1 MTARASTRG
10 RPTPRPPAWGWW
22 TCRNGRDLS
31 AACARLNPSR
41 AKGLKLWCAFRC
53 TPRNSRSSGAVK
65 KGRSRKIKL
74 LLVGDHPIVLEGIKS
89 RLSAQADLEVVGEAA
104 DGQEALRKAKEL
116 RPDLVL
122 MDISMPNMSGLEAV
136 TLLRKRAPDSKILIL
151 TMHDNRE
158 YIARIIRLGARGYL
172 LKDTSPAEL
181 IRAIKLIHAGEVFF
195 STAVSRVLLDELAN
209 GKKGKS
215 PSAKAA
221 ELSEREREVLVLI
234 ADGRSNKEIAARLG
248 VGVRTVETHRERIMR
263 KLSIRTVAGL
273 TKFAIA
279 NGMIELS

>member
-1 MTARASTRG
+1 
-10 RPTPRPPAWGWW
+10 
-22 TCRNGRDLS
+22 
-31 AACARLNPSR
+31 
-41 AKGLKLWCAFRC
+41 
-53 TPRNSRSSGAVK
+53 VK
-65 KGRSRKIKL
+65 KRKPRKIKL
-74 LLVGDHPIVLEGIKS
+74 LLVDDHPIVLEGIKS
-89 RLSAQADLEVVGEAA
+89 RLSAQDDLEVVGEAA

-122 MDISMPNMSGLEAV
+122 MDISMPNMNGLEAV
-136 TLLRKRAPDSKILIL
+136 TMLRKRVPDSKILIL

-195 STAVSRVLLDELAN
+195 SPAVSRVLLDELAN

-221 ELSEREREVLVLI
+221 ALSEREREVLVLI

-263 KLSIRTVAGL
+263 KLNIRTVAGL

-279 NGMIELS
+279 NGMVELS

>member
-1 MTARASTRG
+1 M
-10 RPTPRPPAWGWW
+10 
-22 TCRNGRDLS
+22 
-31 AACARLNPSR
+31 
-41 AKGLKLWCAFRC
+41 
-53 TPRNSRSSGAVK
+53 K
-65 KGRSRKIKL
+65 KRKPRKIKL
-74 LLVGDHPIVLEGIKS
+74 LLVDDHPIVLEGIKS
-89 RLSAQADLEVVGEAA
+89 RLSAQDDLEVVGEAA

-122 MDISMPNMSGLEAV
+122 MDISMPNMTGLEAV
-136 TLLRKRAPDSKILIL
+136 TLLRKRVPDSKIVIL

-195 STAVSRVLLDELAN
+195 SPAVSRVLLDELAD

-263 KLSIRTVAGL
+263 KLNIRTVAGL

-279 NGMIELS
+279 NGMVELT

>member
-1 MTARASTRG
+1 M
-10 RPTPRPPAWGWW
+10 
-22 TCRNGRDLS
+22 
-31 AACARLNPSR
+31 
-41 AKGLKLWCAFRC
+41 
-53 TPRNSRSSGAVK
+53 
-65 KGRSRKIKL
+65 
-74 LLVGDHPIVLEGIKS
+74 VLEGIKS
-89 RLSAQADLEVVGEAA
+89 RLSAQDDLEVVGEAA

-122 MDISMPNMSGLEAV
+122 MDISMPKMTGLEAV
-136 TLLRKRAPDSKILIL
+136 TLLRKRVPDSKIVIL

-158 YIARIIRLGARGYL
+158 YIARMIRLGARGYL

-195 STAVSRVLLDELAN
+195 SPAVSRVLLDELAD
-209 GKKGKS
+209 GKKGQS
-215 PSAKAA
+215 LSAKAA

-263 KLSIRTVAGL
+263 KLNIRTVAGL

-279 NGMIELS
+279 NGMVELS

>member
-1 MTARASTRG
+1 V
-10 RPTPRPPAWGWW
+10 
-22 TCRNGRDLS
+22 D
-31 AACARLNPSR
+31 
-41 AKGLKLWCAFRC
+41 
-53 TPRNSRSSGAVK
+53 
-65 KGRSRKIKL
+65 
-74 LLVGDHPIVLEGIKS
+74 DHPIVLEGIKS
-89 RLSAQADLEVVGEAA
+89 RLSAQEDLEVVGEAA

-122 MDISMPNMSGLEAV
+122 MDISMPNMNGLEAV
-136 TLLRKRAPDSKILIL
+136 TLLRKRVPDSKIVIL

-195 STAVSRVLLDELAN
+195 SPAVSRVLLDELASA
-209 GKKGKS
+209 KKGKS
-215 PSAKAA
+215 PPDKAA

-263 KLSIRTVAGL
+263 KLNIRTIAGL

-279 NGMIELS
+279 NGMVELS

>member
-1 MTARASTRG
+1 M
-10 RPTPRPPAWGWW
+10 
-22 TCRNGRDLS
+22 
-31 AACARLNPSR
+31 
-41 AKGLKLWCAFRC
+41 
-53 TPRNSRSSGAVK
+53 K
-65 KGRSRKIKL
+65 KRKPRKIKL
-74 LLVGDHPIVLEGIKS
+74 LLVDDHPIVLEGIKS
-89 RLSAQADLEVVGEAA
+89 RLSAQEDLEVVGEAA

-136 TLLRKRAPDSKILIL
+136 TLLRKRVPDSKIVIL

-181 IRAIKLIHAGEVFF
+181 IRAIKLIHAGGVFF
-195 STAVSRVLLDELAN
+195 SPAVSRVLLDELAS

-215 PSAKAA
+215 PPAKAA

-263 KLSIRTVAGL
+263 KLNIRTVAGL

-279 NGMIELS
+279 NGMVELT

>member
-1 MTARASTRG
+1 M
-10 RPTPRPPAWGWW
+10 
-22 TCRNGRDLS
+22 
-31 AACARLNPSR
+31 
-41 AKGLKLWCAFRC
+41 
-53 TPRNSRSSGAVK
+53 K
-65 KGRSRKIKL
+65 KRKPRKIKL
-74 LLVGDHPIVLEGIKS
+74 LLVDDHPIVLEGIKS

-104 DGQEALRKAKEL
+104 DGQEALRKAREL

-122 MDISMPNMSGLEAV
+122 MDISMPHMTGLEAV
-136 TLLRKRAPDSKILIL
+136 TLLRKRAPDAKIVIL

-181 IRAIKLIHAGEVFF
+181 IRAIKMIHAGEVYF
-195 STAVSRVLLDELAN
+195 SPAVSRVLLDELAN
-209 GKKGKS
+209 GNRVKS
-215 PSAKAA
+215 PPAKAA
-221 ELSEREREVLVLI
+221 ALSEREREVLVLI

-263 KLSIRTVAGL
+263 KLDIRTIAGL

-279 NGMIELS
+279 NGMVELT

>member
-1 MTARASTRG
+1 M
-10 RPTPRPPAWGWW
+10 
-22 TCRNGRDLS
+22 D
-31 AACARLNPSR
+31 
-41 AKGLKLWCAFRC
+41 
-53 TPRNSRSSGAVK
+53 
-65 KGRSRKIKL
+65 
-74 LLVGDHPIVLEGIKS
+74 DHPIVLEGIKS
-89 RLSAQADLEVVGEAA
+89 RLSAQEDLEVVGEAA

-136 TLLRKRAPDSKILIL
+136 TLLRKRVPDSKIVIL

-195 STAVSRVLLDELAN
+195 SPAVSRVLLDELAS

-215 PSAKAA
+215 PPAKAA

-234 ADGRSNKEIAARLG
+234 ADGAQAQHPHRRRPDE
-248 VGVRTVETHRERIMR
+248 VRHRQRH
-263 KLSIRTVAGL
+263 G
-273 TKFAIA
+273 
-279 NGMIELS
+279 

>member
-1 MTARASTRG
+1 V
-10 RPTPRPPAWGWW
+10 
-22 TCRNGRDLS
+22 D
-31 AACARLNPSR
+31 
-41 AKGLKLWCAFRC
+41 
-53 TPRNSRSSGAVK
+53 
-65 KGRSRKIKL
+65 
-74 LLVGDHPIVLEGIKS
+74 DHPIVLEGIKS
-89 RLSAQADLEVVGEAA
+89 RLSAQEDLEVVGEAA

-136 TLLRKRAPDSKILIL
+136 TLLRKRVPDSKIVIL

-158 YIARIIRLGARGYL
+158 YIARMIRLGARGYL

-181 IRAIKLIHAGEVFF
+181 IRAIKLIHAGGVFF
-195 STAVSRVLLDELAN
+195 SPAVSRVLLDELAI
-209 GKKGKS
+209 GKKGKP

-263 KLSIRTVAGL
+263 KLNIRTVAGL

-279 NGMIELS
+279 NGMVELS

>member
-1 MTARASTRG
+1 M
-10 RPTPRPPAWGWW
+10 
-22 TCRNGRDLS
+22 
-31 AACARLNPSR
+31 
-41 AKGLKLWCAFRC
+41 
-53 TPRNSRSSGAVK
+53 
-65 KGRSRKIKL
+65 
-74 LLVGDHPIVLEGIKS
+74 VLEGIKS
-89 RLSAQADLEVVGEAA
+89 RLSAHDDLEVVGEAA

-122 MDISMPNMSGLEAV
+122 MDISMPKMTGLEAV
-136 TLLRKRAPDSKILIL
+136 TLLRKRVPDSKIVIL

-158 YIARIIRLGARGYL
+158 YIARMIRLGARGYL

-195 STAVSRVLLDELAN
+195 SPAVSRVLLDELAD
-209 GKKGKS
+209 GKKGQS
-215 PSAKAA
+215 LSAKAA

-263 KLSIRTVAGL
+263 KLDIRTVAGL

-279 NGMIELS
+279 NGMVELS

>member
-1 MTARASTRG
+1 M
-10 RPTPRPPAWGWW
+10 
-22 TCRNGRDLS
+22 
-31 AACARLNPSR
+31 
-41 AKGLKLWCAFRC
+41 
-53 TPRNSRSSGAVK
+53 K
-65 KGRSRKIKL
+65 KRKPRKIKL
-74 LLVGDHPIVLEGIKS
+74 LLVDDHPIVLEGIKS
-89 RLSAQADLEVVGEAA
+89 RLSAQDDLEVVGEAA
-104 DGQEALRKAKEL
+104 DGQEALR
-116 RPDLVL
+116 
-122 MDISMPNMSGLEAV
+122 ISMPHMTGLEAV
-136 TLLRKRAPDSKILIL
+136 TLLRKRAPDAKIVIL

-195 STAVSRVLLDELAN
+195 SPAVSRVLLDELAN
-209 GKKGKS
+209 GNRGKS

-221 ELSEREREVLVLI
+221 ALSEREREVLVLI

-263 KLSIRTVAGL
+263 KLNIRTVAGL

-279 NGMIELS
+279 NGMVELS

>member
-1 MTARASTRG
+1 
-10 RPTPRPPAWGWW
+10 
-22 TCRNGRDLS
+22 
-31 AACARLNPSR
+31 
-41 AKGLKLWCAFRC
+41 
-53 TPRNSRSSGAVK
+53 VK
-65 KGRSRKIKL
+65 KRKPRKIKL
-74 LLVGDHPIVLEGIKS
+74 LLVDDHPMVLEGIKS
-89 RLSAQADLEVVGEAA
+89 RLSAQDDLEVVGEAA

-122 MDISMPNMSGLEAV
+122 MDISMPNMNGLEAV
-136 TLLRKRAPDSKILIL
+136 TLLRKRAPDSKIVIL

-158 YIARIIRLGARGYL
+158 YIARMIRLGARGYL

-195 STAVSRVLLDELAN
+195 SPAVSRVLLDELAD
-209 GKKGKS
+209 GQTGKS

-234 ADGRSNKEIAARLG
+234 ADGRSNKEIAAQLG

-263 KLSIRTVAGL
+263 KLDIRTIAGL

-279 NGMIELS
+279 NGMVELS

>member
-1 MTARASTRG
+1 V
-10 RPTPRPPAWGWW
+10 
-22 TCRNGRDLS
+22 D
-31 AACARLNPSR
+31 
-41 AKGLKLWCAFRC
+41 
-53 TPRNSRSSGAVK
+53 
-65 KGRSRKIKL
+65 
-74 LLVGDHPIVLEGIKS
+74 DHPIVLEGIKS
-89 RLSAQADLEVVGEAA
+89 RLSAQEDLEVVGEAA

-136 TLLRKRAPDSKILIL
+136 TLLRKRVPDSKIVIL

-195 STAVSRVLLDELAN
+195 SPAVSRVLLDELAS

-215 PSAKAA
+215 PPAKAA

-263 KLSIRTVAGL
+263 KLDIRTVAGL

-279 NGMIELS
+279 NGMVELS

>member
-1 MTARASTRG
+1 V
-10 RPTPRPPAWGWW
+10 
-22 TCRNGRDLS
+22 D
-31 AACARLNPSR
+31 
-41 AKGLKLWCAFRC
+41 
-53 TPRNSRSSGAVK
+53 
-65 KGRSRKIKL
+65 
-74 LLVGDHPIVLEGIKS
+74 DHPIVLEGIKS

-136 TLLRKRAPDSKILIL
+136 TLLRKRVPDSKILIL

-195 STAVSRVLLDELAN
+195 SPAVSRVLLDELAI

-215 PSAKAA
+215 PPDKAA
-221 ELSEREREVLVLI
+221 ALSEREREVLVLI

-263 KLSIRTVAGL
+263 KLNIRTVAGL